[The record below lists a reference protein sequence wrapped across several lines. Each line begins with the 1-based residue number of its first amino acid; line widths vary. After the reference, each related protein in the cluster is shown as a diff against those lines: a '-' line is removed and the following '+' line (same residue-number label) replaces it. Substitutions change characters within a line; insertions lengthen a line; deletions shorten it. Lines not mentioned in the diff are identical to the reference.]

1 MNSPREN
8 QGTPY
13 RNDYLIGFNDEGEAF
28 TEENMPWYRGK
39 DSKIIFKK
47 KNQIVPAK
55 ETEEKQ
61 DS

>member
-47 KNQIVPAK
+47 KNQVIP
-55 ETEEKQ
+55 
-61 DS
+61 